1 MRRFFPLY
9 SVYRQASS
17 QTRFRPSLGSFLVV
31 LDPPV
36 LDALARQL
44 EALHCVG
51 LPTAQVEDLLQLV
64 AALAEDDGLPIE
76 DAAALLPPFA
86 AAVDVARFSGPDDVA
101 LNVATLTL
109 KRLGLSTQLQA
120 SGALSA
126 HLH

>member
-9 SVYRQASS
+9 DVYRQASS
-17 QTRFRPSLGSFLVV
+17 QAKVPLSLASFLVV

-44 EALHCVG
+44 ETLHCEG
-51 LPTAQVEDLLQLV
+51 LPVSQVDDLLRLV
-64 AALAEDDGLPIE
+64 SALALDDGMEHVDDVP
-76 DAAALLPPFA
+76 ALLPPFA
-86 AAVDVARFSGPDDVA
+86 AAVDVARFSAPESVA

-109 KRLGLSTQLQA
+109 KRLALPTQR
-120 SGALSA
+120 SGSGG